1 MDEAWQERT
10 RCIVALFGVNQ
21 IALKLPMAKV
31 DVRVSA
37 VMLEPTVLAEKPKC
51 PSHSSRSVIS

>member
-10 RCIVALFGVNQ
+10 RSIVALFGVNQ

-31 DVRVSA
+31 CR
-37 VMLEPTVLAEKPKC
+37 LQ
-51 PSHSSRSVIS
+51 